1 MAGYEILEEYVS
13 SQRLDIDQG
22 RPVIVEVRDRDTFER
37 LVVKAHIA
45 PPGTELDGGQQ
56 LILRDLVE
64 NVAADD
70 WQIAVVEELDADAI
84 QSRAVSDFRKD
95 AAEGA

>member
-1 MAGYEILEEYVS
+1 MPGYEILEEYVQN
-13 SQRLDIDQG
+13 QRLDIDQG

-37 LVVKAHIA
+37 LVVRARIA
-45 PPGTELDGGQQ
+45 PPGSELEGGQQ

-70 WQIAVVEELDADAI
+70 WLIAVVEELDADAI
-84 QSRAVSDFRKD
+84 QSKAVSEFRKD
-95 AAEGA
+95 AGEGA

>member
-1 MAGYEILEEYVS
+1 MPGYEILEEYVHA
-13 SQRLDIDQG
+13 QRQDIDQG

-37 LVVKAHIA
+37 LVVRAHIA
-45 PPGTELDGGQQ
+45 PPGTDLEGGEQ

-70 WQIAVVEELDADAI
+70 WQITVVEELDADAI
-84 QSRAVSDFRKD
+84 QSQAVSDFRKD
-95 AAEGA
+95 AGEGA